1 LKAEISLS
9 LSFTI
14 KFEGANIPTIIRLLK
29 LKFNYHFHIN
39 HYITIFYIALTLV
52 SCSNSEE
59 KDRDHLV
66 FRYNQYENVSSLDP
80 AFARDVANIWAT
92 NQLFNGLVQ
101 LDDSLHIKPD
111 IAKRWEISE
120 DALHYTFYLRDDVKF
135 HKHASFNTKDSTRRV
150 VAKDF
155 VYSFNRLKDPKVAS
169 PGNWVLKNVKHYHAV
184 NDTILKIDLKMPF
197 PAFLG
202 LLSMRYCSVVPKEA
216 VSYYGDKFRAH
227 PIGTGPFKFKL
238 WEENVKLVFRK
249 NQLYFEK
256 DDNGKQLPYLEAVAV
271 TFLPDKQ
278 SEFLQ
283 FAKGKIDLLNSLD
296 ASYKDELLT
305 PSGKLRDKYKD
316 RINISKGP
324 YLNSEYL
331 GFYMDT
337 EKEEI
342 QSLLLRKAVNHGFDR
357 KKMITY
363 LKNGIGMPAENGFIP
378 KGIPGYANIPGF
390 EYNPEKS
397 RKLVEAYKKETG
409 DNEPTVRIATDANYQ
424 TICEYIQRELE
435 KIGINIIVDV
445 MPSSTIRQKKWAGKL
460 DTFRASWIADY
471 PDAENFLS
479 PYYSKNHTPNGPNYT
494 HFKNETFDRL
504 YEESFL
510 ITDDQIREQYY
521 AKMDSIIVAHAPIVP
536 LYYDEVVR
544 FTQKNVRGLTNN
556 PQNFLI
562 LKRVWKEQLD

>member
-1 LKAEISLS
+1 MF
-9 LSFTI
+9 FT
-14 KFEGANIPTIIRLLK
+14 
-29 LKFNYHFHIN
+29 
-39 HYITIFYIALTLV
+39 LT
-52 SCSNSEE
+52 SCSKSNNEG
-59 KDRDHLV
+59 KDHLV

-80 AFARDVANIWAT
+80 AFARDVANIWST

-101 LDDSLHIKPD
+101 LDDSLHIIPD

-120 DALHYTFYLRDDVKF
+120 DGLHYTFILRNDVKF
-135 HKHASFNTKDSTRRV
+135 HKHPQFKSVDSTRRV
-150 VAKDF
+150 TAKDF
-155 VYSFNRLKDPKVAS
+155 TYSFNRLIDPKVAS
-169 PGNWVLKNVKHYHAV
+169 PGNWVLKTVESYNAV
-184 NDTILKIDLKMPF
+184 NDTIFKIHLKKPF

-202 LLSMRYCSVVPKEA
+202 LMSMRYCSVVPKE
-216 VSYYGDKFRAH
+216 VVTHYGSEFRAN
-227 PIGTGPFKFKL
+227 PVGTGPFKFKL
-238 WEENVKLVFRK
+238 WEENIKLVFRK
-249 NQLYFEK
+249 NELYFEK
-256 DDNGKQLPYLEAVAV
+256 DKNGKQLPYLEAVAI

-305 PSGKLRDKYKD
+305 PMGKLRDAYKD
-316 RINISKGP
+316 RVNISKGP

-331 GFYMDT
+331 GFYLDT

-342 QSLLLRKAVNHGFDR
+342 KSSLLRKAVNHGFDR
-357 KKMITY
+357 VKMITY
-363 LKNGIGMPAENGFIP
+363 LKNGIGMPAINGFIP
-378 KGIPGYANIPGF
+378 KGIPGYNNIKGYD
-390 EYNPEKS
+390 YNPEKS
-397 RKLVEAYKKETG
+397 RQLVEAYKKETG
-409 DNEPTVRIATDANYQ
+409 DNEPTIRIATDANYQ
-424 TICEYIQRELE
+424 SICEYIQRELE
-435 KIGINIIVDV
+435 KIGINIVVDV

-494 HFKNETFDRL
+494 HFKNETFDKL

-510 ITDDQIREQYY
+510 ITDTKIREQHY

-562 LKRVWKEQLD
+562 LKRVWKEKKVN

>member
-1 LKAEISLS
+1 MKAEISLS

-135 HKHASFNTKDSTRRV
+135 HKHAAFNTKDSTRRV
-150 VAKDF
+150 IAKDF

-184 NDTILKIDLKMPF
+184 NDTILKIDLNMPF

-216 VSYYGDKFRAH
+216 VSYYGDEFRAH
-227 PIGTGPFKFKL
+227 PVGTGPFKFKL
-238 WEENVKLVFRK
+238 WEENIKLVFRK

-331 GFYMDT
+331 GFYLDT

-479 PYYSKNHTPNGPNYT
+479 P
-494 HFKNETFDRL
+494 
-504 YEESFL
+504 
-510 ITDDQIREQYY
+510 
-521 AKMDSIIVAHAPIVP
+521 
-536 LYYDEVVR
+536 
-544 FTQKNVRGLTNN
+544 
-556 PQNFLI
+556 I
-562 LKRVWKEQLD
+562 LQ

>member
-1 LKAEISLS
+1 MKAEISLS

-101 LDDSLHIKPD
+101 LDDNLHIKPD

-135 HKHASFNTKDSTRRV
+135 HKHTSFNTKDSTRRV

-184 NDTILKIDLKMPF
+184 NDTILKIDLNMPF

-216 VSYYGDKFRAH
+216 VSYYGDEFRAH

-331 GFYMDT
+331 GFYLDT

-397 RKLVEAYKKETG
+397 RELVEAYKKETG

-562 LKRVWKEQLD
+562 LKRVWKEKLD